1 MRDNSKIGQA
11 DLARLRTEIEN
22 QIGRRISTPADFD
35 FLSDRIRTVTNEYV
49 STSTLMRIWGYM
61 HDTGGSYSPS
71 LFTLRVLTNFV
82 GYRDIYDYIK
92 KKEIEAQSK
101 IYSGKFI
108 ESARLPANALITLKW
123 HPNRV
128 CVLRHIANTLFE
140 VTYSLNGRLQVG
152 DHVECGGFTENAPVY
167 FSRIYRN
174 GVQDSTYVAGMST
187 GVMIGIE

>member
-1 MRDNSKIGQA
+1 MSDNPKISQA
-11 DLARLRTEIEN
+11 DLARLRSEIEN
-22 QIGRRISTPADFD
+22 HIGRRISTPADFD
-35 FLSDRIRTVTNEYV
+35 FLSDRIRTATNEYV

-61 HDTGGSYSPS
+61 HDTGRSYSPS
-71 LFTLRVLTNFV
+71 FFTLRILSNFI
-82 GYRDIYDYIK
+82 GYRDIRDFVK

-108 ESARLPANALITLKW
+108 ESSRLPANAIITLKW

-128 CVLRHIANTLFE
+128 CTLRHIADTLFE
-140 VTYSLNGRLQVG
+140 VTYSLNGRLQIG

-174 GVQDSTYVAGMST
+174 GVQDLTYVAGMAT
-187 GVMIGIE
+187 GVTIDID